1 MANVIQLRRKARIV
15 ALQALFAGDFKSN
28 LAQISLDWLLA
39 EEPLPSKY
47 KIFAEELLEGVE
59 LHKDALDKIIS
70 SFATAWPV
78 EQLPMVDRN
87 ILRVAL
93 FELENHVQT
102 PRKTVIT
109 EAVELGKMFGSD
121 SSGKFINGVLGSVVS
136 DIGMRELVPDG
147 T

>member
-1 MANVIQLRRKARIV
+1 MRNTNMDTKWPQKQDNRIFLRPWCLSKKCRE
-15 ALQALFAGDFKSN
+15 DSN
-28 LAQISLDWLLA
+28 
-39 EEPLPSKY
+39 PSKY

-59 LHKDALDKIIS
+59 LYKDALDKIIS

-93 FELENHVQT
+93 FELKNHVQT

-121 SSGKFINGVLGSVVS
+121 SSGKFINGVLGSIVS

>member
-1 MANVIQLRRKARIV
+1 ML
-15 ALQALFAGDFKSN
+15 
-28 LAQISLDWLLA
+28 
-39 EEPLPSKY
+39 
-47 KIFAEELLEGVE
+47 GVE
-59 LHKDALDKIIS
+59 LYKDELDKLIS

-93 FELENHVQT
+93 FELKNHVQT
-102 PRKTVIT
+102 PRKAVIT

-136 DIGMRELVPDG
+136 EIGMRELVPDG

>member
-15 ALQALFAGDFKSN
+15 ALQALFAGDFKRN
-28 LAQISLDWLLA
+28 LSQISLDWLLA

-93 FELENHVQT
+93 FELKNHVQT